1 MARKR
6 NIAMRKSLQKPQDAR
21 HTDPDYLPHI
31 PFGDLAHLSDE
42 RNTGAARRGL
52 YEVYRCPL
60 STT

>member
-1 MARKR
+1 
-6 NIAMRKSLQKPQDAR
+6 MRKSLQKPQDAR